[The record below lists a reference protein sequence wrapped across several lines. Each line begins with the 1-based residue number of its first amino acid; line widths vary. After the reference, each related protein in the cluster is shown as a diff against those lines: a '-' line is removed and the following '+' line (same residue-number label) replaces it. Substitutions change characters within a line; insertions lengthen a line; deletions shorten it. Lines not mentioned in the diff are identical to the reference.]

1 MSLSAAISKNSQ
13 ILALFAIA
21 CTATVGIVNE
31 LTKDRIYIQQQKQL
45 LSTLNSII
53 EPERYNNELALDCV
67 NVSNIALGSYE
78 QKTIY
83 LARLD
88 SIPVAGAITTVAP
101 DGYSGN
107 IELIVAVNVDGS
119 VNGVRILSHQ
129 ETPGL
134 GDKIELAKSNWITSF
149 SGKKLMN
156 ESDSRWAVTKDG
168 GMFDQFTGATITPR
182 AVVNAVKEATLYFL
196 NNQNDLFSQKNDCK
210 VNDSFTEIKRTQKNQ
225 TLTADGVTN
234 EN

>member
-1 MSLSAAISKNSQ
+1 M
-13 ILALFAIA
+13 
-21 CTATVGIVNE
+21 
-31 LTKDRIYIQQQKQL
+31 
-45 LSTLNSII
+45 
-53 EPERYNNELALDCV
+53 
-67 NVSNIALGSYE
+67 
-78 QKTIY
+78 
-83 LARLD
+83 
-88 SIPVAGAITTVAP
+88 
-101 DGYSGN
+101 
-107 IELIVAVNVDGS
+107 
-119 VNGVRILSHQ
+119 NGVRILSHQ

-149 SGKKLMN
+149 SGKTLMN

-182 AVVNAVKEATLYFL
+182 AVVNAVKKATLYFL